1 MIANEHGLYKNKAK
15 KGKFLKRG
23 REAETFLQIPN
34 ATLIINSVAQ
44 LIESIKKVGNE
55 CRNLPF
61 VIV

>member
-44 LIESIKKVGNE
+44 LIESIKKVGK
-55 CRNLPF
+55 
-61 VIV
+61 